1 MLSLQV
7 QGGIMKAFVTALLLF
22 SLISPPV
29 LAGPAGGS
37 VVEGEQVRYIGGSI
51 AGVKE
56 NTIGRFDTS
65 QSIALAFEFSEGNA
79 EIPYKLIRAF
89 QYEEKLARRLGVVAT
104 IAVALV
110 KHRQRRHII
119 KISYFDREGI
129 PQAAVFEVSKDKA
142 TAVVAVLEARA
153 PKPCPYNDRNIK
165 EGRTDEGEACRIP
178 PNFAFSQTD

>member
-1 MLSLQV
+1 MMKPILCSLLV
-7 QGGIMKAFVTALLLF
+7 F
-22 SLISPPV
+22 SLTGLPV
-29 LAGPAGGS
+29 AAALPATTI
-37 VVEGEQVRYIGGSI
+37 VEGEQVRYLGGSI

-65 QSIALAFEFSEGNA
+65 QSLALVFDSPEGHA

-104 IAVALV
+104 IAVVLV
-110 KHRQRRHII
+110 KHRQRRHLI

-142 TAVVAVLEARA
+142 TAIVAVLEARA

-178 PNFAFSQTD
+178 PNFAFLQSY